1 MAGQDAATRLAT
13 LAMLEPGAREQALA
27 ALSPAQKR
35 ELVERWE
42 LWAHDGQVAPPGDWR
57 VWLIRAGRGFGKT
70 RAGAEWV
77 SALAREQ
84 PGARIALMGATL
96 RDVER
101 VMVRGESGLLA
112 VARKGET
119 PKWIGSLGQVH
130 FASGAIGFAY
140 SAAAPEA
147 LRGPQHHAAWCDE
160 LGKWKGEAGWD
171 NLMMTLRL
179 GERPRV
185 LVTTTPRATPLMRKV
200 MALPDCVE
208 TIGRTSDNAHLPDSF
223 QDAMLAQYG
232 DTRLGRQELDGEMVD
247 DREGALWTR
256 ALLDRQRAKTVP
268 ALDRVVVG
276 VDPPATSSG
285 DACGI
290 VAVGLGRDGHGYVR
304 EDASEAGL
312 SPEGWAARVAGCARR
327 NRADRV
333 VAERNQGGDM
343 VESVLRLADP
353 ALPVHLVYASI
364 GKAARAEPVSFLY
377 AQGRVWHS
385 RGFPALEDELCGL
398 GVAGAYDGP
407 GRSPDRADALVWAL
421 TELMLSGRGAPGIR
435 NL

>member
-77 SALAREQ
+77 SALAREH

-179 GERPRV
+179 GEHPRV

-200 MALPDCVE
+200 MALPD
-208 TIGRTSDNAHLPDSF
+208 
-223 QDAMLAQYG
+223 
-232 DTRLGRQELDGEMVD
+232 
-247 DREGALWTR
+247 
-256 ALLDRQRAKTVP
+256 
-268 ALDRVVVG
+268 
-276 VDPPATSSG
+276 
-285 DACGI
+285 
-290 VAVGLGRDGHGYVR
+290 
-304 EDASEAGL
+304 
-312 SPEGWAARVAGCARR
+312 
-327 NRADRV
+327 
-333 VAERNQGGDM
+333 
-343 VESVLRLADP
+343 
-353 ALPVHLVYASI
+353 
-364 GKAARAEPVSFLY
+364 
-377 AQGRVWHS
+377 
-385 RGFPALEDELCGL
+385 
-398 GVAGAYDGP
+398 
-407 GRSPDRADALVWAL
+407 
-421 TELMLSGRGAPGIR
+421 
-435 NL
+435 